1 MRVCACMCVR
11 LPSKLLII
19 SGMMWHDMDPYI
31 LLNKF
36 YNLYMTAV
44 VVILLVSV
52 AFELKHIIATCLI
65 RVS

>member
-1 MRVCACMCVR
+1 MCVCACMCVC
-11 LPSKLLII
+11 LPSRLLII
-19 SGMMWHDMDPYI
+19 SGMMWHDVDPYD

-36 YNLYMTAV
+36 YNLYMTDV
-44 VVILLVSV
+44 VVILL